1 MAEDTLLQAEAP
13 TTETETTETPAV
25 ETAPTEI
32 ARPEWLPKKFN
43 DPADMAKAYNEL
55 EGKLGKGEEE
65 LRTKLMT
72 EMETEAFAERPD
84 TVGDYLLPETL
95 DEAEAV
101 DNELLSWWSNYS
113 WENGLSQDEFAE
125 GIAKYAEA
133 VQGKQ
138 PDLEAVSKELG
149 DNATARVE
157 AVQLWMNKFFPDPAM
172 QEAVSEL
179 GSSSAG
185 IKALEY
191 VIEQTKSI
199 TPNPTAQV
207 AGQITQLDVESKM
220 KDPRYWQQGK
230 RDNAFIQ
237 EVNNDWKRLH
247 GSR

>member
-1 MAEDTLLQAEAP
+1 MEETLLQAQSEAP
-13 TTETETTETPAV
+13 AETTTETPAV
-25 ETAPTEI
+25 ETAPTETS
-32 ARPEWLPKKFN
+32 RPEWLPEKFN
-43 DPADMAKAYNEL
+43 DPADMAKAYSEL
-55 EGKLGKGEEE
+55 EGKLGKGEEDI
-65 LRTKLMT
+65 RTKLME
-72 EMETEAFAERPD
+72 EMETEAFAERPAS
-84 TVGDYLLPETL
+84 VGDYILPDTL

-101 DNELLSWWSNYS
+101 DNELLGWWSNYS

-133 VQGKQ
+133 VQGQQ

-157 AVQLWMNKFFPDPAM
+157 AVQLWMNKFFPDPTM
-172 QEAVSEL
+172 QEAVAEL

-191 VIEQTKSI
+191 VIEQTKS
-199 TPNPTAQV
+199 TSPNPTAQV
-207 AGQITQLDVESKM
+207 AGQITQLDVEAKM

-230 RDNAFIQ
+230 RDNSFIQ

-247 GSR
+247 GGR

>member
-13 TTETETTETPAV
+13 TTETTEQPTVEATTTEV
-25 ETAPTEI
+25 
-32 ARPEWLPKKFN
+32 ARPEWLPEKFT
-43 DPADMAKAYNEL
+43 DPAEMAKAYGEL
-55 EGKLGKGEEE
+55 EGKLGKGQEE
-65 LRTKLMT
+65 LRNTMLQ
-72 EMETEAFAERPD
+72 EMEEEAFAERPD
-84 TVGDYLLPETL
+84 TVGDYVLPDTL

-101 DNELLSWWSNYS
+101 DNELLNWWSNYS

-133 VQGKQ
+133 VQGTQ

-157 AVQLWMNKFFPDPAM
+157 AVQLWMNKFFPDTAM
-172 QEAVSEL
+172 QEAVAEL

-185 IKALEY
+185 IKALEHI
-191 VIEQTKSI
+191 IEQTKS
-199 TPNPTAQV
+199 TSPNPTAQV

-247 GSR
+247 GGG

>member
-13 TTETETTETPAV
+13 TTEATEQPTVEATTTEV
-25 ETAPTEI
+25 
-32 ARPEWLPKKFN
+32 ARPEWLPEKFT
-43 DPADMAKAYNEL
+43 DPAEMAKAYGEL
-55 EGKLGKGEEE
+55 EGKLGKGQEE
-65 LRTKLMT
+65 LRNTMLQ
-72 EMETEAFAERPD
+72 EMEEEAFAERPD
-84 TVGDYLLPETL
+84 TVGDYVLPDTL

-101 DNELLSWWSNYS
+101 DNELLNWWSNYS

-133 VQGKQ
+133 VQGTQ

-157 AVQLWMNKFFPDPAM
+157 AVQLWMNKFFPDTAM
-172 QEAVSEL
+172 QEAVAEL

-185 IKALEY
+185 IKALEHI
-191 VIEQTKSI
+191 IEQTKS
-199 TPNPTAQV
+199 TSPNPTAQV

-247 GSR
+247 GGG